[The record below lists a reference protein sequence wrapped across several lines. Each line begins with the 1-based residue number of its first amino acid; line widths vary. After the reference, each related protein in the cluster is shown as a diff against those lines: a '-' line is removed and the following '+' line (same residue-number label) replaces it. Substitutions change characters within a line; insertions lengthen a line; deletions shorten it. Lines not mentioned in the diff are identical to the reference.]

1 MKKIFRLFLL
11 LLGIVS
17 FTATSRALA
26 SEISIKNAGFIPS
39 NIWYSKESFFAG
51 ETVRIYTI
59 VFNGSSYNLSGD
71 VEFLDNGVVLGRTP
85 FSLLTS
91 TLTRDVSIPWKATE
105 GSHAIT
111 ARIRNANMSLPDGQ
125 KTSIVLENTE
135 TGKSDIVVEADPATK
150 AAREKTAI
158 GTQITGKIQDTLQNV
173 SDVIPEQVKS
183 GTAASANIVENFRTT
198 EGFQARLAKE
208 LKGKQIDALNAR
220 TGTTTTT
227 KTGFLNTVSRTTEKP
242 FAYVMYAILA
252 LLQYFFE
259 WRILFYGAILYA
271 MYRLLKWGI
280 AKIRNR

>member
-1 MKKIFRLFLL
+1 MKKIFPILL
-11 LLGIVS
+11 LILSTFS
-17 FTATSRALA
+17 FVAASRALA

-59 VFNGSSYNLSGD
+59 VFNGSTYNLSGD

-85 FSLLTS
+85 FSLLNS
-91 TLTRDVSIPWKATE
+91 TLTRDVSISWRATE

-111 ARIRNANMSLPDGQ
+111 ARIRNANMSLPGGE
-125 KTSIVLENTE
+125 KTPIVLENTE
-135 TGKSDIVVEADPATK
+135 TGKSDIVVEVDPATK

-158 GTQITGKIQDTLQNV
+158 GTQISGKIQDTLQNV

-183 GTAASANIVENFRTT
+183 GTTASANIVENFRTT

-220 TGTTTTT
+220 TSTTTVP
-227 KTGFLNTVSRTTEKP
+227 KTGFLNTVSRNTEKP

-280 AKIRNR
+280 TKIRNR

>member
-1 MKKIFRLFLL
+1 MKKTFTPFLVTFGIFLFFIA
-11 LLGIVS
+11 GRV
-17 FTATSRALA
+17 LA

-39 NIWYSKESFFAG
+39 NIWYSKESFYAG
-51 ETVRIYTI
+51 ESVRIYTI

-71 VEFLDNGVVLGRTP
+71 VEFLDNGVVLGQTP
-85 FSLLTS
+85 FSLLNS

-111 ARIRNANMSLPDGQ
+111 ARIRNANMSLPGGQ
-125 KTSIVLENTE
+125 KTPIVLENTE

-150 AAREKTAI
+150 TAREKTAI
-158 GTQITGKIQDTLQNV
+158 STQITGKIQNTLQSV

-183 GTAASANIVENFRTT
+183 GTTASANVVENFRTA

-220 TGTTTTT
+220 TSTTTPQ
-227 KTGFLNTVSRTTEKP
+227 KTGFLNVVSRNTEKP
-242 FAYVMYAILA
+242 FAYIMYAILA

-259 WRILFYGAILYA
+259 WRILFYGVILYTL
-271 MYRLLKWGI
+271 YRLLKWGI